1 VVDTRSDSGR
11 VETVAAAGAT
21 LTGQFKFGHD
31 NSKVGESR
39 RRKARDPLSD
49 AGVRLPKTTRDSR
62 SKI

>member
-1 VVDTRSDSGR
+1 ME

-49 AGVRLPKTTRDSR
+49 AGVRLPKTTGIQD
-62 SKI
+62 